1 MTSDGSGIDNTM
13 RTFRKLYPDVNWK
26 AGKLINGDSKSSV
39 DSWVK
44 SM

>member
-1 MTSDGSGIDNTM
+1 MTSGGSGIDNTM

-26 AGKLINGDSKSSV
+26 AGKLINGASQSSV

-44 SM
+44 SL